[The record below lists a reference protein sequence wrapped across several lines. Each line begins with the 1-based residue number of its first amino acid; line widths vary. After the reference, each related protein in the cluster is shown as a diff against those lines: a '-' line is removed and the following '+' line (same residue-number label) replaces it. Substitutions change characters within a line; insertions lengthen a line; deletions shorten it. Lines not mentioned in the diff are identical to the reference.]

1 MNWTD
6 SVLKFFLLRFFINL
20 KKILSPK
27 CLYSFWNLRINLLF
41 IYFLIVF
48 DPVHKN
54 DLLMNQIDA
63 QLSYQIKDFFR
74 KKLKIYLFFI

>member
-1 MNWTD
+1 M
-6 SVLKFFLLRFFINL
+6 
-20 KKILSPK
+20 LSPK

-74 KKLKIYLFFI
+74 KK